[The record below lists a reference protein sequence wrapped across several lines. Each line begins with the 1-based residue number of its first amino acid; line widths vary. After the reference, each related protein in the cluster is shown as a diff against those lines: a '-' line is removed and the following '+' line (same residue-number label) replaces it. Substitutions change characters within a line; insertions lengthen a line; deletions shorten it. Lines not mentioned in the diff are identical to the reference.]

1 MPDAIGGLGGDAARR
16 TVLREDRMALAG
28 IVREHGTCEATG
40 ERLDA
45 ENAVAMTVT
54 VSPGVS
60 RLAVV
65 SAAHWDSGNGALS
78 AADPDV
84 DPDVLDGRK
93 LFAREEAGTR
103 PGGSERGL
111 QSPGPRTGG
120 AKPVQRPPRSAEGR
134 AGVSPRVS

>member
-1 MPDAIGGLGGDAARR
+1 MPDAMGGRGGDAARR
-16 TVLREDRMALAG
+16 TRLRADRMALTG
-28 IVREHGTCEATG
+28 IVRDHGTCEATG

-65 SAAHWDSGNGALS
+65 SAAHWDGGTGALS

-93 LFAREEAGTR
+93 LFAPEETSTR
-103 PGGSERGL
+103 PGGRERGL
-111 QSPGPRTGG
+111 QPPRHRAAE

>member
-1 MPDAIGGLGGDAARR
+1 MPDAMDGLGGDAARR
-16 TVLREDRMALAG
+16 AALRGDRIALTE
-28 IVREHGTCEATG
+28 IVRDHGTCEATG

-45 ENAVAMTVT
+45 ANAVAMTVM

-65 SAAHWDSGNGALS
+65 SAAHWDSGKGALS

-93 LFAREEAGTR
+93 LFAREDTSTQSGR
-103 PGGSERGL
+103 RGR
-111 QSPGPRTGG
+111 GPRSSGPQTGG
-120 AKPVQRPPRSAEGR
+120 VYPVQRPPRSAEGR
-134 AGVSPRVS
+134 DGMSPSVS

>member
-1 MPDAIGGLGGDAARR
+1 MPDAIGDRGGDAASW
-16 TVLREDRMALAG
+16 TALRADRMALAG
-28 IVREHGTCEATG
+28 IVRDHGTCEATG
-40 ERLDA
+40 ELLDA

-65 SAAHWDSGNGALS
+65 SAAHWDSGTGALS

-103 PGGSERGL
+103 RGGRERGP
-111 QSPGPRTGG
+111 QSPGPRTDG
-120 AKPVQRPPRSAEGR
+120 AKPVQRPPRSAEVPT
-134 AGVSPRVS
+134 AMSPRVS